1 MTPGETVVV
10 SCAAV
15 TAFLLAAFLA
25 AVHSA
30 PIPRVILRLET
41 QAIVCV
47 VPPAPEN
54 RWIDLSIDDEVVSG
68 RSLDGERDRD
78 VVVLRRPIPV
88 GDCEGGDTRQAGCRL
103 TFSLEG
109 RTQYAVDRRPFLC
122 RPFDPPELATPLDL
136 SRLAWPVLYAVRRTP

>member
-25 AVHSA
+25 AVSSA
-30 PIPRVILRLET
+30 PAPRVILRLEER
-41 QAIVCV
+41 AIVCA

-54 RWIDLSIDDEVVSG
+54 RWVELSIDDEVVSG
-68 RSLDGERDRD
+68 RSLDGERD

-88 GDCEGGDTRQAGCRL
+88 GGCEGGETRLAGCRL
-103 TFSLEG
+103 TFMLEG

-122 RPFDPPELATPLDL
+122 RPFDPPTLETPLSP